1 MIKHMKTEMTAVS
14 AKLSKEIEE
23 AHDTGLWLLAS
34 SGGLMH
40 EDRLLSPK
48 LYSSLRL
55 LWSEILLKRT
65 PIGRHL
71 QCVEGDL
78 PWSIQSQRLGRS
90 GRC

>member
-1 MIKHMKTEMTAVS
+1 MIKHMKTEMTFVS
-14 AKLSKEIEE
+14 AKLSKENEE

-40 EDRLLSPK
+40 EERLLSPK

-55 LWSEILLKRT
+55 LRSETLLKRT
-65 PIGRHL
+65 TIGRHL